1 MKLIES
7 KTLATTAAQIEFT
20 SIPQTPFTDLV
31 LLTSLNG
38 TSDNIAI
45 RFNGTTSGYTFRNL
59 MNETGT
65 VRTYT
70 QAAYSL
76 NGHQGGNTA
85 ASPIAS
91 NDMTYI
97 PNYAGATN
105 KSISTDFANEINST
119 SQYMGIVAGLWSN
132 TAAITSITVLTTG
145 GSNLGVGAT
154 VSLYGITKG
163 SDGIVTTS

>member
-1 MKLIES
+1 MKLIET
-7 KTLATTAAQIEFT
+7 KTLGSGASQIEFT
-20 SIPQTPFTDLV
+20 SIPQTFTDLV

-38 TSDNIAI
+38 TSDNVVI
-45 RFNGTTSGYTFRNL
+45 RLNGSTTGYTFRNL

-65 VRTYT
+65 VRSYT

-85 ASPIAS
+85 ATPIPS

-97 PNYAGATN
+97 PNYSGSTN
-105 KSISTDFANEINST
+105 KSLSTDFANEINSA

-132 TAAITSITVLTTG
+132 TAAITSITVLTIG

-163 SDGIVTTS
+163 TDGIVVVS